1 MKSTENTINNH
12 CSISITRLKSDDLDN
27 YLKIMFEAF
36 FEKIMPVFGNNKEAA
51 LNIIRP
57 EIMRNINNGG
67 RYVARLE
74 NKTVGIVEIITRE
87 NIKRYI
93 RDFRT
98 YIKYLGFL
106 KGLWAFIITTI
117 EIPRLNSG
125 TIYID
130 TVAVEPNHRR
140 KGVAEKMLSFIEDF
154 ARKNRKSAL
163 TLWVAAKNNN
173 AFSLYKKSGFNA
185 VIKRSSS
192 IMEKY
197 TGYRDWIYM
206 KKEIS

>member
-1 MKSTENTINNH
+1 MSSIINTSNNN
-12 CSISITRLKSDDLDN
+12 CAVSMARLKSDDLDN
-27 YLKIMFEAF
+27 YLKIQFDAF
-36 FEKIMPVFGNNKEAA
+36 LEKIMPVFGNNKEAA
-51 LNIIRP
+51 LNIIRS
-57 EIMRNINNGG
+57 EILRNINNRG

-87 NIKRYI
+87 NIKSYV
-93 RDFRT
+93 RDFRS

-106 KGLWAFIITTI
+106 KGLWAFIITAI

-130 TVAVEPNHRR
+130 TVAVESNHRR
-140 KGVAEKMLSFIEDF
+140 KGVAEKMLLFIEDL
-154 ARKNRKSAL
+154 ARKNGKSAL
-163 TLWVAAKNNN
+163 TLWVAAKNSK
-173 AFSLYKKSGFNA
+173 AFSLYKKSGFSA

-206 KKEIS
+206 KKEIT